1 MAKINLKKVIGNNSH
16 WTLNKAIV
24 RQIGLTETLVLQHII
39 DLESVFKKT
48 EIFQPIP
55 QMAEELGISEWT
67 LKQAIGKLKSADIIN
82 VERKSVG
89 FMNFYSVNQE
99 KVLQFMSGSVQP
111 PVSSNLTHQR
121 VGHVSEEESNSQW
134 SENQLTVSS
143 NSTMGEEESNSQ
155 WSENH
160 IAITNNTTNNTEQ
173 IIDTNNTTNCKSTK
187 LKNILDKAL
196 DILAEHNSNSKD
208 LYNAMQTII
217 DAGGFIEVAKVMEWD
232 DMVKHNWNKRLQ
244 NIFETSEIIVP
255 NSLNNNMSPEDFYNN
270 LFK

>member
-1 MAKINLKKVIGNNSH
+1 
-16 WTLNKAIV
+16 
-24 RQIGLTETLVLQHII
+24 
-39 DLESVFKKT
+39 
-48 EIFQPIP
+48 
-55 QMAEELGISEWT
+55 MAEELGISEWT

-121 VGHVSEEESNSQW
+121 VGHVS
-134 SENQLTVSS
+134 
-143 NSTMGEEESNSQ
+143 EEESNSQ